1 LRLDG
6 VMEKFQIR
14 NLDSSKPLLI
24 LDLANNHNGSIEHG
38 KRIIAEIAKLRNP
51 QKYPIAV
58 KFQYRDLPNFIHPD
72 FRARRDLKYVD
83 RFLSTQLTWD
93 EFEEL
98 KEFAAGLGLLTACTP
113 FDEYSVEK
121 IQEHKFDILKIASAS
136 VTDWGLLEA
145 VSKWCGP
152 IVASTAGVTQFE
164 IDRVVA
170 FLSNRNK
177 DFALMHCVA
186 AYPTSDSD
194 LQLNRIS
201 RLRERYLNVPIGY
214 STHENPENLI
224 AAPLAIAKGAV
235 ILERHVGLEGG
246 GVSLNQYSTE
256 VANLNAWI
264 QSLVDANIMLGAK
277 DSWLVVNKSE
287 QEALSGLRRY
297 SFAKKDILK
306 GSKIEPDQVF
316 FGIPGEQ
323 GQIQA
328 NDLGKYESFV
338 ATTTI
343 KANDPILKS
352 NVIHA
357 SSEEKVVAIRESIL
371 NLIKESGV
379 SVPRNAVLEIS
390 HHYGFERFDEF
401 GVCMITV
408 INRDYCKKLLLLLPG
423 QTHPPMFHKKKD
435 ETFFLVYGDCKLLL
449 DNTEVTFNLGDTA
462 VIPPTTIH
470 EMSSRNGAII
480 EEVSSTHILDD
491 SFYLDD
497 SISRNSSRKT
507 FVQYWI

>member
-1 LRLDG
+1 
-6 VMEKFQIR
+6 MEKFQIR
-14 NLDSSKPLLI
+14 NLDASKPLLI
-24 LDLANNHNGSIEHG
+24 LDLANNHNGSLEHG
-38 KRIIAEIAKLRNP
+38 KRIIAEVAKLTNL
-51 QKYPIAV
+51 QKFPIAV

-72 FRARRDLKYVD
+72 FRTRRDLKYVD

-93 EFEEL
+93 EFKEL
-98 KEFAAGLGLLTACTP
+98 KEFATGLGLLTACTP
-113 FDEYSVEK
+113 FDEYSVGK

-136 VTDWGLLEA
+136 ITDWGLLEA
-145 VSKWCGP
+145 VSKWDGP

-201 RLRERYLNVPIGY
+201 RLRERYLDLPIGY

-235 ILERHVGLEGG
+235 ILERHVGLEGEG
-246 GVSLNQYSTE
+246 ISLNQYSTE
-256 VANLNAWI
+256 VASLNTWI
-264 QSLVDANIMLGAK
+264 QSLVDANSMLGAK
-277 DSWLVVNKSE
+277 DSWAIVNQSE
-287 QEALSGLRRY
+287 QEALRGLRRY
-297 SFAKKDILK
+297 AFAKNDILE
-306 GSKIEPDQVF
+306 GTKIEPGHVF
-316 FGIPGEQ
+316 FGIPGEAN
-323 GQIQA
+323 QIQA

-338 ATTTI
+338 ATSTI
-343 KANDPILKS
+343 KANGPILKA
-352 NVIHA
+352 NVIHI
-357 SSEEKVVAIRESIL
+357 SSEEKVLAIRESVL
-371 NLIKESGV
+371 SLIKKSGV
-379 SVPRNAVLEIS
+379 SIPRNAVLEIS
-390 HHYGFERFDEF
+390 HHYGLEKFDEF

-435 ETFFLVYGDCKLLL
+435 ETFFLVYGDAKLIL
-449 DNTEVTFNLGDTA
+449 DHSEVTFNLGDTA
-462 VIPPTTIH
+462 VIPPTMIH
-470 EMSSRNGAII
+470 AMSSTTGAII

-497 SISRNSSRKT
+497 AISQNSSRKT
-507 FVQYWI
+507 FVQYWV

>member
-1 LRLDG
+1 MQKL
-6 VMEKFQIR
+6 KIR
-14 NLDSSKPLLI
+14 DLDSGKPLLI
-24 LDLANNHNGSIEHG
+24 LDLANNHNGSLELG
-38 KRIIAEIAKLRNP
+38 KRIIAEVANLKNP

-83 RFLSTQLTWD
+83 RFLSTQLTWE
-93 EFEEL
+93 EFKEL
-98 KEFAAGLGLLTACTP
+98 KEFASGLGLLTACTP

-136 VTDWGLLEA
+136 ITDWGLLEA
-145 VSKWCGP
+145 VTKWDGP

-201 RLRERYLNVPIGY
+201 RLRERYLDLPIGY
-214 STHENPENLI
+214 STHENPDNLI
-224 AAPLAIAKGAV
+224 AASLALAKGAV
-235 ILERHVGLEGG
+235 VLERHVGLEEE
-246 GVSLNQYSTE
+246 GVSLNQYSTN

-264 QSLVDANIMLGAK
+264 QSLVDANGMLGAK
-277 DSWLVVNKSE
+277 DSWAVVNQSE
-287 QEALSGLRRY
+287 QQALSGLRRY
-297 SFAKKDILK
+297 AFAKMDILE
-306 GSKIEPDQVF
+306 GSKIDPSQVF
-316 FGIPGEQ
+316 FGIPGEI

-338 ATTTI
+338 ADSTI
-343 KANDPILKS
+343 KANSPILKS
-352 NVIHA
+352 SVIHV
-357 SSEEKVVAIRESIL
+357 SSQDKIVAIRESIL
-371 NLIKESGV
+371 SLIKESGV

-390 HHYGFERFDEF
+390 HHYGIDKFDEF

-435 ETFFLVYGDCKLLL
+435 ETFFLVYGDAELRL
-449 DNTEVTFNLGDTA
+449 DHDKVPFNLGDTA
-462 VIPPTTIH
+462 VIPPNTIH
-470 EMSSRNGAII
+470 EMSSTNGAII

-491 SFYLDD
+491 SFYLDEA
-497 SISRNSSRKT
+497 ILQNSSRKT
-507 FVQYWI
+507 FVQYWV